1 MRCLQGTATG
11 KVAAFPKRGNQLRVF
26 SGSFLESFNMCSR
39 QHFLHRP
46 SFNRGVGRQLAQA
59 LGAFMLAAICSVAS
73 QADGEPIK
81 VEGEAP
87 PDHAVL
93 KHVRGGAYFVAKDLK
108 ERYDALLARVRGLE
122 AAVAADQIKGSDAL
136 SELRELE
143 PKLNELR
150 KEIEAK
156 KVLVSPVKIQT
167 RNDEFA
173 FDLGPERL
181 LVITADRVRVV
192 GWDKPQVKCL
202 LKKSILATGA
212 QPENEEFNALRVVH
226 RRSTAPEFVGRTD
239 AENTAEEEKFQ
250 NSDAGRKLSDA
261 QQKRGASC

>member
-1 MRCLQGTATG
+1 
-11 KVAAFPKRGNQLRVF
+11 
-26 SGSFLESFNMCSR
+26 MCSR
-39 QHFLHRP
+39 QPLLRRLL
-46 SFNRGVGRQLAQA
+46 FNRGVGLQLAQL
-59 LGAFMLAAICSVAS
+59 LGAVVLAAICSVAS
-73 QADGEPIK
+73 RADDEPTK

-93 KHVRGGAYFVAKDLK
+93 KHVRGGAFFVAKDLK

-122 AAVAADQIKGSDAL
+122 AAVAADQIKGADAL
-136 SELRELE
+136 HELRELE

-156 KVLVSPVKIQT
+156 KVLVSPVQVQT
-167 RNDEFA
+167 QTEEVA

-202 LKKSILATGA
+202 LKKSILATGD
-212 QPENEEFNALRVVH
+212 QPENEEFNALS
-226 RRSTAPEFVGRTD
+226 RRTSSQHG
-239 AENTAEEEKFQ
+239 
-250 NSDAGRKLSDA
+250 AGVRRQD
-261 QQKRGASC
+261 RCREHG